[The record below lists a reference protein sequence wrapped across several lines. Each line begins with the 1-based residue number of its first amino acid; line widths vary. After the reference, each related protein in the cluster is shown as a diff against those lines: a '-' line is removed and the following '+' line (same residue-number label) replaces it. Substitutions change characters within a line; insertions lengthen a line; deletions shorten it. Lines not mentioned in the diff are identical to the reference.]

1 MQHARKPTSRTP
13 TDRRSLHTQGTNNK
27 ELLGAISG
35 KVSRRPLID
44 SRHVGCYRRP
54 WERLAALTSS
64 LGGSSFPLACQWV
77 AQYSTLLCNSSTP
90 TWTMLLV
97 SLKLPEE
104 ENIEDE
110 ATHRTGSR
118 QQACRNRGKTNKTAG
133 HCSTAAP
140 THPHTIDL
148 LPMQHCLIAEH

>member
-1 MQHARKPTSRTP
+1 MPGSQHPEHPRIEEVSIRKAPTTKNCWE
-13 TDRRSLHTQGTNNK
+13 RSA
-27 ELLGAISG
+27 E